1 MYDQGNNENARFSSE
16 ASGEADRLLVVSI
29 GVHTRLGDV
38 LELALA
44 ETPFETIVAEELLAG
59 HWLRRRLLFAI
70 SAEESGENTLL
81 RALAANLCAGA
92 LEGCVCASIVDGASG
107 GEAHLDTLRLLRAAN
122 AAGARIS
129 AKPLL
134 ESGRE
139 LRQFALGRETPF
151 ARYCARAGELVA
163 RLMAAET
170 NANQAGFA
178 SWRFLTTLETGISRD
193 WRIAIA
199 RYTDLCEDTPNGE
212 DFARQTILICENATG
227 LPDETTLALLN
238 DSGELR
244 ILLASPEADSEFYLS
259 CLLER
264 AVLRGN
270 YALPPHA
277 VLVFEGLSAV
287 EALSSKGEMERV
299 KVFLFE

>member
-1 MYDQGNNENARFSSE
+1 
-16 ASGEADRLLVVSI
+16 
-29 GVHTRLGDV
+29 
-38 LELALA
+38 
-44 ETPFETIVAEELLAG
+44 
-59 HWLRRRLLFAI
+59 
-70 SAEESGENTLL
+70 
-81 RALAANLCAGA
+81 
-92 LEGCVCASIVDGASG
+92 
-107 GEAHLDTLRLLRAAN
+107 
-122 AAGARIS
+122 
-129 AKPLL
+129 
-134 ESGRE
+134 
-139 LRQFALGRETPF
+139 
-151 ARYCARAGELVA
+151 
-163 RLMAAET
+163 MAAET
-170 NANQAGFA
+170 NANQAAFA

-244 ILLASPEADSEFYLS
+244 ILLASPEADSE
-259 CLLER
+259 LER